1 MILDNI
7 YKEIESIE
15 DDKEKILYLA
25 RVINYIEELGCAIGF
40 KESEVNF
47 IKSINIYLKQEIDKV
62 LNHLTE
68 NFMKEIEFILYYN
81 NTIKIQKEDEKKLD
95 NRINR
100 TFKFR

>member
-7 YKEIESIE
+7 YKEIESIK

-47 IKSINIYLKQEIDKV
+47 IKSINIHLKQEIDKV